1 MTNTIQIL
9 SIEKTGKESSLQKE
23 HNNKSIKIIDGYFF
37 SRNLDGQKFTK
48 IIKLISNDVSKTILT
63 KSDKEFVTTL
73 SITSLSK
80 NKVYTDL
87 FSVEN
92 ESEMDHISLSRW
104 SDLILVAPA
113 SSNFLTKISNG
124 FSDDLASTVI
134 KASDKKVFLCPA
146 MNVRMWEHASNKQS
160 ISTLKSYG
168 YRILG
173 PEIGEM
179 ACGEFGE
186 GKMLEVDEIINQLEI
201 YFKQISK
208 NKKLKAIVTAGPT
221 QELIDPVRFITN
233 RSSGKQ
239 GYEIANSLVENGFD
253 TTLISGPTNLKPND
267 NLKLIRVKTGEEMY
281 EKTMELLPCDLAIFT
296 AAVSDFKIKKFNKEK
311 IKKNK
316 DQSFDLDLNPDIL
329 ELVSKS
335 NKKPKIVVGFAAESE
350 NLFDNARSKLEK
362 KGCDLIVANDVSN
375 NEIGFESDFNEVH
388 LFYKDKNIDD
398 EKIPKN
404 FKSVIADELI
414 KKITNKFNFFND

>member
-1 MTNTIQIL
+1 MKFLENKKIL
-9 SIEKTGKESSLQKE
+9 IIITGGIAAYKTLDLIRKLSKLNCE
-23 HNNKSIKIIDGYFF
+23 IK
-37 SRNLDGQKFTK
+37 T
-48 IIKLISNDVSKTILT
+48 VLT
-63 KSDKEFVTTL
+63 KSGKEFVTPL

-168 YRILG
+168 YRVLG

-186 GKMLEVDEIINQLEI
+186 GKMLKVDEIINQLEL
-201 YFKQISK
+201 YFKQISN

-267 NLKLIRVKTGEEMY
+267 NLKLIKVKTGEEMY

-329 ELVSKS
+329 QLVSKS

-350 NLFDNARSKLEK
+350 NLFNNARSKLEK

-388 LFYKDKNIDD
+388 LFYKDKNIND

>member
-1 MTNTIQIL
+1 MKFLENKKIL
-9 SIEKTGKESSLQKE
+9 IIITGGIAAYKT
-23 HNNKSIKIIDGYFF
+23 
-37 SRNLDGQKFTK
+37 LDL
-48 IIKLISNDVSKTILT
+48 IRKLSKLNCEIKTILT
-63 KSDKEFVTTL
+63 KSGKEFVTPL

-87 FSVEN
+87 FSIEN

-104 SDLILVAPA
+104 SDIMLVAPA

-146 MNVRMWEHASNKQS
+146 MNVRMWEHPSNKQN
-160 ISTLKSYG
+160 INTLKSYG
-168 YRILG
+168 YRLLG
-173 PEIGEM
+173 PETGEM
-179 ACGEFGE
+179 ACGEFGD
-186 GKMLEVDEIINQLEI
+186 GKMLEVDEIINQLEL
-201 YFKQISK
+201 YFKKLSN

-239 GYEIANSLVENGFD
+239 GYEIANSLMENGFD
-253 TTLISGPTNLKPND
+253 TTLISGPTNLEPND

-281 EKTMELLPCDLAIFT
+281 EKTMEFLPCDLAIFT
-296 AAVSDFKIKKFNKEK
+296 AAVSDFKIKNYNREK
-311 IKKNK
+311 IKKDK
-316 DQSFDLDLNPDIL
+316 DLNLDLDLNPDIL

-350 NLFDNARSKLEK
+350 NLFKNARSKLEK
-362 KGCDLIVANDVSN
+362 KGCDLIVANDVGN
-375 NEIGFESDFNEVH
+375 KEIGFESDFNEVH
-388 LFYKDKNIDD
+388 LFYKDKKIDD

-404 FKSVIADELI
+404 FKSIIADELI

>member
-1 MTNTIQIL
+1 MKFLENKKIL
-9 SIEKTGKESSLQKE
+9 IIITGGIAAYKT
-23 HNNKSIKIIDGYFF
+23 
-37 SRNLDGQKFTK
+37 LDL
-48 IIKLISNDVSKTILT
+48 IRKLSKLNCEIKTILT
-63 KSDKEFVTTL
+63 KSGKEFVTPL
-73 SITSLSK
+73 SITALSK
-80 NKVYTDL
+80 NKVFTDL

-160 ISTLKSYG
+160 INTLKSYG

-186 GKMLEVDEIINQLEI
+186 GKMLEVDEIINQLEL

-253 TTLISGPTNLKPND
+253 TTLISGPTNLEPND
-267 NLKLIRVKTGEEMY
+267 NLKLIKVKTGEEMY

-296 AAVSDFKIKKFNKEK
+296 AAVSDFKVKKFNKEK

-316 DQSFDLDLNPDIL
+316 DLSFDLDLNPDIL

-350 NLFDNARSKLEK
+350 NLFDNAKLKLEK

>member
-1 MTNTIQIL
+1 MKFLENKKIL
-9 SIEKTGKESSLQKE
+9 IIITGGIAAYKT
-23 HNNKSIKIIDGYFF
+23 
-37 SRNLDGQKFTK
+37 LDL
-48 IIKLISNDVSKTILT
+48 IRKLSKLNCEIKTILT
-63 KSDKEFVTTL
+63 KSGKEFVTPL

-253 TTLISGPTNLKPND
+253 TTLISGPTNLEPND
-267 NLKLIRVKTGEEMY
+267 NLKLIKVKTGEEMY
-281 EKTMELLPCDLAIFT
+281 QKTMELLPCDLAIFT
-296 AAVSDFKIKKFNKEK
+296 AAVSDFKVKKFNKEK

-316 DQSFDLDLNPDIL
+316 DLSFDLDLNPDIL

>member
-1 MTNTIQIL
+1 M
-9 SIEKTGKESSLQKE
+9 S
-23 HNNKSIKIIDGYFF
+23 
-37 SRNLDGQKFTK
+37 
-48 IIKLISNDVSKTILT
+48 KLNCEIKTILT
-63 KSDKEFVTTL
+63 KSGKEFVTPL

-87 FSVEN
+87 FSVED

-160 ISTLKSYG
+160 MSVLKSYG

-267 NLKLIRVKTGEEMY
+267 NLKLIKVKTGEEMY

-311 IKKNK
+311 IKKDK

-388 LFYKDKNIDD
+388 LFYKL
-398 EKIPKN
+398 
-404 FKSVIADELI
+404 SLI
-414 KKITNKFNFFND
+414 HI

>member
-1 MTNTIQIL
+1 MKFLENKKIL
-9 SIEKTGKESSLQKE
+9 IIITGGIAAYKT
-23 HNNKSIKIIDGYFF
+23 
-37 SRNLDGQKFTK
+37 LDL
-48 IIKLISNDVSKTILT
+48 IRKLSKLNCEIKTILT
-63 KSDKEFVTTL
+63 KSGKEFVTPL

-146 MNVRMWEHASNKQS
+146 MNVRMWEHASNKQN
-160 ISTLKSYG
+160 INTLKSYG

-267 NLKLIRVKTGEEMY
+267 NLKLIKVKTGEEMHK
-281 EKTMELLPCDLAIFT
+281 KTMELLPCDLAIFT

>member
-1 MTNTIQIL
+1 MKFLENKKIL
-9 SIEKTGKESSLQKE
+9 IIITGGIAAYKT
-23 HNNKSIKIIDGYFF
+23 
-37 SRNLDGQKFTK
+37 LDLIRKLTK
-48 IIKLISNDVSKTILT
+48 LNCEIKTILT
-63 KSDKEFVTTL
+63 KSGKEFVTPL

-160 ISTLKSYG
+160 ISTLKSFG

-186 GKMLEVDEIINQLEI
+186 GKMLEVDEIINQLEL

-253 TTLISGPTNLKPND
+253 TTLISGPTNLEPND
-267 NLKLIRVKTGEEMY
+267 NLKLIKVKTGEEMHK
-281 EKTMELLPCDLAIFT
+281 KTMELLPCDLAIFT

-316 DQSFDLDLNPDIL
+316 NQSFDLDLNPDIL

>member
-1 MTNTIQIL
+1 MKFLENKKIL
-9 SIEKTGKESSLQKE
+9 IIITGGIAAYKT
-23 HNNKSIKIIDGYFF
+23 
-37 SRNLDGQKFTK
+37 LDL
-48 IIKLISNDVSKTILT
+48 IRKLSKLNCEIKTILT
-63 KSDKEFVTTL
+63 KSGKEFVTPL

-201 YFKQISK
+201 YFKQINK

-267 NLKLIRVKTGEEMY
+267 NLKLIKVKTGEEMHK
-281 EKTMELLPCDLAIFT
+281 KTMELLPCDLAIFT

-311 IKKNK
+311 IKKDK

-329 ELVSKS
+329 EMVSKS

>member
-1 MTNTIQIL
+1 MKFLENKKIL
-9 SIEKTGKESSLQKE
+9 IIITGGIAAYKT
-23 HNNKSIKIIDGYFF
+23 
-37 SRNLDGQKFTK
+37 LDL
-48 IIKLISNDVSKTILT
+48 IRKLSKLNCEIKTILT
-63 KSDKEFVTTL
+63 KSGKEFVTPL

-186 GKMLEVDEIINQLEI
+186 GKMLEVDEIINQLEL

-253 TTLISGPTNLKPND
+253 TTLISGPTNLEPND
-267 NLKLIRVKTGEEMY
+267 NLKLIKVKTGEEMY

-296 AAVSDFKIKKFNKEK
+296 AAVSDFKVKKFNKEK

>member
-1 MTNTIQIL
+1 MKFLENKKIL
-9 SIEKTGKESSLQKE
+9 IIITGGIAAYKT
-23 HNNKSIKIIDGYFF
+23 
-37 SRNLDGQKFTK
+37 LDL
-48 IIKLISNDVSKTILT
+48 IRKLSKLNCEIKTILT
-63 KSDKEFVTTL
+63 KSGKEFVTPL

-134 KASDKKVFLCPA
+134 KASDKKIFLCPA

-186 GKMLEVDEIINQLEI
+186 GKMLEVDEIINQLEL

-267 NLKLIRVKTGEEMY
+267 NLKLIKVKTGEEMY

>member
-1 MTNTIQIL
+1 MKFLENKKIL
-9 SIEKTGKESSLQKE
+9 IIITGGIAAYKT
-23 HNNKSIKIIDGYFF
+23 
-37 SRNLDGQKFTK
+37 LDL
-48 IIKLISNDVSKTILT
+48 IRKLSKLNCEIKTILT
-63 KSDKEFVTTL
+63 KSGKEFVTPL

-267 NLKLIRVKTGEEMY
+267 NLKLIKVKTGEEMY
-281 EKTMELLPCDLAIFT
+281 KKTMELLPCDLAIFT

-311 IKKNK
+311 IKKDK

>member
-1 MTNTIQIL
+1 MKFLENKKIL
-9 SIEKTGKESSLQKE
+9 IIITGGIAAYKT
-23 HNNKSIKIIDGYFF
+23 
-37 SRNLDGQKFTK
+37 LDL
-48 IIKLISNDVSKTILT
+48 IRKLSKLNCEIKTILT
-63 KSDKEFVTTL
+63 KSGKEFVTPL

-186 GKMLEVDEIINQLEI
+186 GKMLEVDEIINQLEL

-253 TTLISGPTNLKPND
+253 TTLISGPTNLEPND
-267 NLKLIRVKTGEEMY
+267 NLKLIKVKTGEEMY

-350 NLFDNARSKLEK
+350 NLFDNAKSKLEK

>member
-1 MTNTIQIL
+1 MKFLENKKILIIITGGIAAYKTLDLIRKLSKLNCQI
-9 SIEKTGKESSLQKE
+9 
-23 HNNKSIKIIDGYFF
+23 
-37 SRNLDGQKFTK
+37 
-48 IIKLISNDVSKTILT
+48 KTILT
-63 KSDKEFVTTL
+63 KSGKEFVTPL

-186 GKMLEVDEIINQLEI
+186 GKMLEVDEIINQLEL

-267 NLKLIRVKTGEEMY
+267 NLKLIKVKTGEEMY

-296 AAVSDFKIKKFNKEK
+296 AAVSDFKVKKFNKEK

>member
-1 MTNTIQIL
+1 MSFKEYKTLDLIRKL
-9 SIEKTGKESSLQKE
+9 S
-23 HNNKSIKIIDGYFF
+23 
-37 SRNLDGQKFTK
+37 
-48 IIKLISNDVSKTILT
+48 KLNCEIKTILT
-63 KSDKEFVTTL
+63 KSGKEFVTPL

-160 ISTLKSYG
+160 ISTLKIYG

-186 GKMLEVDEIINQLEI
+186 GKMLEVDEIINQLEL

-267 NLKLIRVKTGEEMY
+267 NLKLIKVKTGEEMY

-296 AAVSDFKIKKFNKEK
+296 AAVSDFKVKKFNKEK

-375 NEIGFESDFNEVH
+375 NEIGFESDFNVVH

>member
-1 MTNTIQIL
+1 MKFLENKKIL
-9 SIEKTGKESSLQKE
+9 IIITGGIAAYKT
-23 HNNKSIKIIDGYFF
+23 
-37 SRNLDGQKFTK
+37 LDL
-48 IIKLISNDVSKTILT
+48 IRKLSKLNCEIKTILT
-63 KSDKEFVTTL
+63 KSGKEFVTPL

-186 GKMLEVDEIINQLEI
+186 GKMLEIDKIINQLEL

-267 NLKLIRVKTGEEMY
+267 NLKLIKVKTGEEMHK
-281 EKTMELLPCDLAIFT
+281 KTMELLPCDLAIFT
-296 AAVSDFKIKKFNKEK
+296 AAVSDFKVKKFNKEK

>member
-1 MTNTIQIL
+1 MKFLENKKIL
-9 SIEKTGKESSLQKE
+9 IVITGGIAAYKT
-23 HNNKSIKIIDGYFF
+23 
-37 SRNLDGQKFTK
+37 LDL
-48 IIKLISNDVSKTILT
+48 IRKLSKLNCEIKTILT
-63 KSDKEFVTTL
+63 KSGKEFVTPL

-160 ISTLKSYG
+160 ISSLKSYG

-267 NLKLIRVKTGEEMY
+267 NLKLIKVKTGEEMHK
-281 EKTMELLPCDLAIFT
+281 KTMELLPCDLAIFT

-311 IKKNK
+311 IKKDK

>member
-1 MTNTIQIL
+1 MKFLENKKIL
-9 SIEKTGKESSLQKE
+9 IIITGGIAAYKT
-23 HNNKSIKIIDGYFF
+23 
-37 SRNLDGQKFTK
+37 LDL
-48 IIKLISNDVSKTILT
+48 IRKLSKLNCEIKTILT
-63 KSDKEFVTTL
+63 KSGKEFVTPL

-267 NLKLIRVKTGEEMY
+267 NLKLIKVKTGEEMY
-281 EKTMELLPCDLAIFT
+281 KKTMELLPCDLAIFT
-296 AAVSDFKIKKFNKEK
+296 AAVSDFKVKKFNKEK

>member
-1 MTNTIQIL
+1 MKFLENKKIL
-9 SIEKTGKESSLQKE
+9 IIITGGIAAYKT
-23 HNNKSIKIIDGYFF
+23 
-37 SRNLDGQKFTK
+37 LDL
-48 IIKLISNDVSKTILT
+48 IRKLSKLNCEIKTILT
-63 KSDKEFVTTL
+63 KSGKEFVTPL

-267 NLKLIRVKTGEEMY
+267 NLKLIKVKTGEEMY

-296 AAVSDFKIKKFNKEK
+296 AAVSDFKVKKFNKEK

-375 NEIGFESDFNEVH
+375 NEIGFESNFNEVH

>member
-1 MTNTIQIL
+1 MKFLENKKIL
-9 SIEKTGKESSLQKE
+9 IIITGGIAAYKT
-23 HNNKSIKIIDGYFF
+23 
-37 SRNLDGQKFTK
+37 LDL
-48 IIKLISNDVSKTILT
+48 IRKLSKLNCEIKTILT
-63 KSDKEFVTTL
+63 KSGKEFVTPL

-253 TTLISGPTNLKPND
+253 TTLISGPTNLEPND
-267 NLKLIRVKTGEEMY
+267 NLKLIKVKTGEEMHK
-281 EKTMELLPCDLAIFT
+281 KTMELLPCDLAIFT

>member
-1 MTNTIQIL
+1 MKFLENKKIL
-9 SIEKTGKESSLQKE
+9 IIITGGIAAYKT
-23 HNNKSIKIIDGYFF
+23 
-37 SRNLDGQKFTK
+37 LDL
-48 IIKLISNDVSKTILT
+48 IRKLSKLNCEIKTILT
-63 KSDKEFVTTL
+63 KSGKEFVTPL

-267 NLKLIRVKTGEEMY
+267 NLKLIKVKTGVEMY

-296 AAVSDFKIKKFNKEK
+296 AAVSDFKVKKFNKEK

-350 NLFDNARSKLEK
+350 NLFDNARLKLEK

-404 FKSVIADELI
+404 FKSAIADELI

>member
-1 MTNTIQIL
+1 MKFLENKKILIIITGGIAAYKTLDLIRKLSKLNCQI
-9 SIEKTGKESSLQKE
+9 
-23 HNNKSIKIIDGYFF
+23 
-37 SRNLDGQKFTK
+37 
-48 IIKLISNDVSKTILT
+48 KTILT
-63 KSDKEFVTTL
+63 KSGKEFVTPL

-168 YRILG
+168 YRLLG

-253 TTLISGPTNLKPND
+253 TTLISGPTNLKPNE
-267 NLKLIRVKTGEEMY
+267 NLKLIKVKTGEEMY
-281 EKTMELLPCDLAIFT
+281 KKTMELLPCDLAIFT

-311 IKKNK
+311 IKKNN
-316 DQSFDLDLNPDIL
+316 DLSFDLDLNLDIL

-350 NLFDNARSKLEK
+350 NLFDNARSKLGK
-362 KGCDLIVANDVSN
+362 KGCDLIVANDVSD

>member
-1 MTNTIQIL
+1 MKFLENKKILIIITGGIAAYKTLDLIRKLSKLNCQI
-9 SIEKTGKESSLQKE
+9 
-23 HNNKSIKIIDGYFF
+23 
-37 SRNLDGQKFTK
+37 
-48 IIKLISNDVSKTILT
+48 KTILT
-63 KSDKEFVTTL
+63 KSGKEFVTPL

-92 ESEMDHISLSRW
+92 ESEMDHISISRW
-104 SDLILVAPA
+104 SDLILVTPA

-146 MNVRMWEHASNKQS
+146 MNVRMWEHPSNKRS
-160 ISTLKSYG
+160 MSVLKSYG

-186 GKMLEVDEIINQLEI
+186 GKMLEVDEIINQLEL

-253 TTLISGPTNLKPND
+253 TTLISGPTNLEPND
-267 NLKLIRVKTGEEMY
+267 NLKLIKVKTGEEMY

-296 AAVSDFKIKKFNKEK
+296 AAVSDFKVKKFNKEK

-350 NLFDNARSKLEK
+350 NLFDNARLKLEK

>member
-1 MTNTIQIL
+1 MKFLENKKIL
-9 SIEKTGKESSLQKE
+9 IIITGGIAAYKT
-23 HNNKSIKIIDGYFF
+23 
-37 SRNLDGQKFTK
+37 LDL
-48 IIKLISNDVSKTILT
+48 IRKLSKLNCEIKTILT
-63 KSDKEFVTTL
+63 KSGKEFVTPL

-92 ESEMDHISLSRW
+92 ESEMDHISLSSW

-160 ISTLKSYG
+160 ISTLKSFG

-186 GKMLEVDEIINQLEI
+186 GKMLEVDEIINQLEL

-253 TTLISGPTNLKPND
+253 TTLISGPTNLEPND
-267 NLKLIRVKTGEEMY
+267 NLKLIKVKTGEEMY

-296 AAVSDFKIKKFNKEK
+296 AAVSDFKVKKFNKEK

-375 NEIGFESDFNEVH
+375 SEIGFESDFNEVH

>member
-1 MTNTIQIL
+1 MKFLENKKIL
-9 SIEKTGKESSLQKE
+9 IIITGGIAAYKT
-23 HNNKSIKIIDGYFF
+23 
-37 SRNLDGQKFTK
+37 LDL
-48 IIKLISNDVSKTILT
+48 IRKLSKLNCEIKTILT
-63 KSDKEFVTTL
+63 KSGKEFVTPL

-146 MNVRMWEHASNKQS
+146 INVRMWEHASNKQS

-267 NLKLIRVKTGEEMY
+267 NLKLIKVKTGEEMY

-296 AAVSDFKIKKFNKEK
+296 AAVSDFKVKKFNKEK

>member
-1 MTNTIQIL
+1 MKFLENKKIL
-9 SIEKTGKESSLQKE
+9 IIITGGIAAYKT
-23 HNNKSIKIIDGYFF
+23 
-37 SRNLDGQKFTK
+37 LDL
-48 IIKLISNDVSKTILT
+48 IRKLSKLNCEIKTILT
-63 KSDKEFVTTL
+63 KSGKEFVTPL

-160 ISTLKSYG
+160 MSVLKNYG

-253 TTLISGPTNLKPND
+253 TTLISGPTNLEPND
-267 NLKLIRVKTGEEMY
+267 NLKLIKVKTGEEMY
-281 EKTMELLPCDLAIFT
+281 EKTIELLPCDLAIFT
-296 AAVSDFKIKKFNKEK
+296 AAVSDFKVKKFNKEK

-329 ELVSKS
+329 QLVSKS

>member
-1 MTNTIQIL
+1 MKFLENKKIL
-9 SIEKTGKESSLQKE
+9 IIITGGIAAYKT
-23 HNNKSIKIIDGYFF
+23 
-37 SRNLDGQKFTK
+37 LDL
-48 IIKLISNDVSKTILT
+48 IRKLSKLNCEIKTILT
-63 KSDKEFVTTL
+63 KSGKEFVTPL

-87 FSVEN
+87 FSIEN

-146 MNVRMWEHASNKQS
+146 MNVRMWEHPSNKQN
-160 ISTLKSYG
+160 INTLKSYG
-168 YRILG
+168 YRLLG

-179 ACGEFGE
+179 ACGEFGD
-186 GKMLEVDEIINQLEI
+186 GKMLEVDEIINQLEL

-253 TTLISGPTNLKPND
+253 TTLISGPTNLEPND
-267 NLKLIRVKTGEEMY
+267 NLKLIKVKTGEEMY

-296 AAVSDFKIKKFNKEK
+296 AAVSDFKVKKFNKEK

-316 DQSFDLDLNPDIL
+316 DLSFDLDLNPDIL

-350 NLFDNARSKLEK
+350 NLFDNAKSKLEK

>member
-1 MTNTIQIL
+1 MKFLENKKIL
-9 SIEKTGKESSLQKE
+9 IIITGGIAAYKT
-23 HNNKSIKIIDGYFF
+23 
-37 SRNLDGQKFTK
+37 LDL
-48 IIKLISNDVSKTILT
+48 IRKLSKLNCEIKTILT
-63 KSDKEFVTTL
+63 KSGKEFVTPL

-186 GKMLEVDEIINQLEI
+186 GKMLEVDEIINQLEL
-201 YFKQISK
+201 YFKQKSK

-253 TTLISGPTNLKPND
+253 TTLISGPTNLEPND
-267 NLKLIRVKTGEEMY
+267 NLKFIKVKTGEEMHK
-281 EKTMELLPCDLAIFT
+281 KTMELLPCDLAIFT

-404 FKSVIADELI
+404 LKSVIADELI

>member
-1 MTNTIQIL
+1 MKFLENKKIL
-9 SIEKTGKESSLQKE
+9 IIITGGIAAYKT
-23 HNNKSIKIIDGYFF
+23 
-37 SRNLDGQKFTK
+37 LDL
-48 IIKLISNDVSKTILT
+48 IRKLSKLNCEIKTILT
-63 KSDKEFVTTL
+63 KSGKEFVTPL

-134 KASDKKVFLCPA
+134 KASNKKVFLCPA

-267 NLKLIRVKTGEEMY
+267 NLKLIKVKTGEEMHK
-281 EKTMELLPCDLAIFT
+281 KTMELLPCDLAIFT
-296 AAVSDFKIKKFNKEK
+296 AAVSDFKVKKFNKEK

>member
-1 MTNTIQIL
+1 MKFLENKKIL
-9 SIEKTGKESSLQKE
+9 IIITGGIAAYKT
-23 HNNKSIKIIDGYFF
+23 
-37 SRNLDGQKFTK
+37 LDL
-48 IIKLISNDVSKTILT
+48 IRKLSKLNCEIKTILT
-63 KSDKEFVTTL
+63 KSGKEFVTPL

-253 TTLISGPTNLKPND
+253 TTLISGPTNLEPND
-267 NLKLIRVKTGEEMY
+267 NLKLIKVKTGEEMY
-281 EKTMELLPCDLAIFT
+281 KKTMELLPCDLAIFT
-296 AAVSDFKIKKFNKEK
+296 AAVSDFKVKKFNKEK

-329 ELVSKS
+329 QLVSKS

>member
-1 MTNTIQIL
+1 MKFLENKKIL
-9 SIEKTGKESSLQKE
+9 IIITGGIAAYKT
-23 HNNKSIKIIDGYFF
+23 
-37 SRNLDGQKFTK
+37 LDL
-48 IIKLISNDVSKTILT
+48 IRKLSKLNCEIKTILT
-63 KSDKEFVTTL
+63 KSGKEFVTPL

-186 GKMLEVDEIINQLEI
+186 GKMLEVDEIINQLEL

-253 TTLISGPTNLKPND
+253 TTLISGPTNLEPND
-267 NLKLIRVKTGEEMY
+267 NLKLIKVKTGEEMY

-296 AAVSDFKIKKFNKEK
+296 AAVSDFKIKEFNKEK

-362 KGCDLIVANDVSN
+362 KGCDLIVANDVSDN
-375 NEIGFESDFNEVH
+375 KIGFGSDFNEVH
-388 LFYKDKNIDD
+388 LFYKDKKIDD

>member
-1 MTNTIQIL
+1 MKFLENKKIL
-9 SIEKTGKESSLQKE
+9 IIITGGIAAYKT
-23 HNNKSIKIIDGYFF
+23 
-37 SRNLDGQKFTK
+37 LDL
-48 IIKLISNDVSKTILT
+48 IRKLSKLNCEIKTILT
-63 KSDKEFVTTL
+63 KSGKEFVTPL

-186 GKMLEVDEIINQLEI
+186 GKMLEVDEIINQLEL
-201 YFKQISK
+201 YFKQTSK

-267 NLKLIRVKTGEEMY
+267 NLKLIKVKTGEEMHK
-281 EKTMELLPCDLAIFT
+281 KTMELLPCDLAIFT

>member
-1 MTNTIQIL
+1 MKFLENKKIL
-9 SIEKTGKESSLQKE
+9 IIITGGIAAYKT
-23 HNNKSIKIIDGYFF
+23 
-37 SRNLDGQKFTK
+37 LDL
-48 IIKLISNDVSKTILT
+48 IRKLSKLNCEIKTILT
-63 KSDKEFVTTL
+63 KSGKEFVTPL

-267 NLKLIRVKTGEEMY
+267 NLKLIKVKTGEEMHK
-281 EKTMELLPCDLAIFT
+281 KTMELLPCDLAIFT

-316 DQSFDLDLNPDIL
+316 AQSFDLDLNPDIL

>member
-1 MTNTIQIL
+1 MKFLENKKIL
-9 SIEKTGKESSLQKE
+9 IIITGGIAAYKT
-23 HNNKSIKIIDGYFF
+23 
-37 SRNLDGQKFTK
+37 LDL
-48 IIKLISNDVSKTILT
+48 IRKLSKLNCEIKTILT
-63 KSDKEFVTTL
+63 KSGKEFVTPL

-160 ISTLKSYG
+160 INTLKSYG

-253 TTLISGPTNLKPND
+253 TTLISGPTNLEPND
-267 NLKLIRVKTGEEMY
+267 NLKLIKVKTGEEMY

-296 AAVSDFKIKKFNKEK
+296 AAVSDFKVKKFNKEK

>member
-1 MTNTIQIL
+1 MKFLENKKIL
-9 SIEKTGKESSLQKE
+9 IIITGGIAAYKT
-23 HNNKSIKIIDGYFF
+23 
-37 SRNLDGQKFTK
+37 LDL
-48 IIKLISNDVSKTILT
+48 IRKLSKLNCEIKTILT
-63 KSDKEFVTTL
+63 KSGKEFVTPL

-267 NLKLIRVKTGEEMY
+267 NLKLIKVKTGEEMY

-329 ELVSKS
+329 QLVSKS
-335 NKKPKIVVGFAAESE
+335 NKKPKFVVGFAAESE

>member
-1 MTNTIQIL
+1 MKFLENKKIL
-9 SIEKTGKESSLQKE
+9 IIITGGIAAYKT
-23 HNNKSIKIIDGYFF
+23 
-37 SRNLDGQKFTK
+37 LDL
-48 IIKLISNDVSKTILT
+48 IRKLSKLNCEIKTILT
-63 KSDKEFVTTL
+63 KGGKEFVTPL

-104 SDLILVAPA
+104 SDLILIAPA
-113 SSNFLTKISNG
+113 SSNFLAKISNG

-253 TTLISGPTNLKPND
+253 TTLISGPTNLEPND
-267 NLKLIRVKTGEEMY
+267 NLKLIKVKTGEEMY

-296 AAVSDFKIKKFNKEK
+296 AAVSDFKVKKFNKEK

>member
-1 MTNTIQIL
+1 MKFLENKKIL
-9 SIEKTGKESSLQKE
+9 IIITGGIAAYKT
-23 HNNKSIKIIDGYFF
+23 
-37 SRNLDGQKFTK
+37 LDL
-48 IIKLISNDVSKTILT
+48 IRKLSKLNCEIKTILT
-63 KSDKEFVTTL
+63 KSGKEFVTPL

-160 ISTLKSYG
+160 INTLKSYG

-253 TTLISGPTNLKPND
+253 TTLISGPTNLEPND
-267 NLKLIRVKTGEEMY
+267 NLKLIKVKTGEEMY

-296 AAVSDFKIKKFNKEK
+296 AAVSDFKVKKFNKDK

>member
-1 MTNTIQIL
+1 MKFLENKKIL
-9 SIEKTGKESSLQKE
+9 IIITGGIAAYKT
-23 HNNKSIKIIDGYFF
+23 
-37 SRNLDGQKFTK
+37 LDL
-48 IIKLISNDVSKTILT
+48 IRKLSKLNCEIKTILT
-63 KSDKEFVTTL
+63 KNGKEFVTPL

-87 FSVEN
+87 FSIEN

-146 MNVRMWEHASNKQS
+146 MNVRMWEHPSNKQN
-160 ISTLKSYG
+160 INTLKSYG
-168 YRILG
+168 YRLLG

-179 ACGEFGE
+179 ACGEFGD
-186 GKMLEVDEIINQLEI
+186 GKMLEVDEIINQLEL

-253 TTLISGPTNLKPND
+253 TTLISGPTNLEPND
-267 NLKLIRVKTGEEMY
+267 NLKLIKVKTGEEMY

-296 AAVSDFKIKKFNKEK
+296 AAVSDFKVKKFNKEK

-316 DQSFDLDLNPDIL
+316 DLSFDLDLNPDIL

-335 NKKPKIVVGFAAESE
+335 NKKPKILVGFAAESE

-404 FKSVIADELI
+404 LKSVIADELI

>member
-1 MTNTIQIL
+1 MKFLGNKKIL
-9 SIEKTGKESSLQKE
+9 IIITGGIAAYKSLDL
-23 HNNKSIKIIDGYFF
+23 I
-37 SRNLDGQKFTK
+37 R
-48 IIKLISNDVSKTILT
+48 KLSKLNCEIKTILT
-63 KSDKEFVTTL
+63 KGGKEFVTPL

-146 MNVRMWEHASNKQS
+146 MNVRMWEHASNKRNVN
-160 ISTLKSYG
+160 ILKSYG
-168 YRILG
+168 YRLLG
-173 PEIGEM
+173 PEVGEM

-186 GKMLEVDEIINQLEI
+186 GKMLEVDEIINQLEL
-201 YFKQISK
+201 YFKQISN

-253 TTLISGPTNLKPND
+253 TTLISGPTNLEPND
-267 NLKLIRVKTGEEMY
+267 NLKLIKVKTGEEMY
-281 EKTMELLPCDLAIFT
+281 KKTMELLPCDLAIFT
-296 AAVSDFKIKKFNKEK
+296 AAVSDFKVKKFNKEK

-316 DQSFDLDLNPDIL
+316 DLSFDLDLNPDIL

-335 NKKPKIVVGFAAESE
+335 NKKPKILVGFAAESE

-414 KKITNKFNFFND
+414 RKITNKFNFFND

>member
-1 MTNTIQIL
+1 MKFLENKKIL
-9 SIEKTGKESSLQKE
+9 IIITGGIAAYKT
-23 HNNKSIKIIDGYFF
+23 
-37 SRNLDGQKFTK
+37 LDL
-48 IIKLISNDVSKTILT
+48 IRKLSKLNCEIKTILT
-63 KSDKEFVTTL
+63 KSGKEFVTPL

-160 ISTLKSYG
+160 INTLKSYG

-267 NLKLIRVKTGEEMY
+267 NLKLIKVKTGEEMY

-296 AAVSDFKIKKFNKEK
+296 AAVSDFKVKKFNKEK